1 MKEESGDINI
11 DPVSGAKPFFD
22 EDVRAASDDV
32 ANVNETPITNES
44 SANENIVT
52 DKTSTADDNNTT
64 DNNAATASDVQKKS
78 QTSSGQAKT
87 KTEKKKFPLV
97 PALIAV
103 LAICSAVGVFFL
115 VKAFQ
120 KPETVVVINDLPG
133 DEEKFLETS
142 SEPLFTAETLPRVD
156 ASLATQPLM
165 DAFIKNFTGKTV
177 SELSIEYSNTHPA
190 YVKLSNNETDLI
202 VVTEPSEEELALAAE
217 KGIEL
222 DVTKVVNEG
231 FAFFVNKNNPVS
243 DVSFDDIVKIY
254 TGEITNWKDLGGNDA
269 EIVAYQRPE
278 NSGSQTG
285 LYNLVLKGKEV
296 KIPTI
301 KETVA
306 LSMAGIVDYVASYD
320 NAIDAIGY
328 GFYYYVN
335 TMYYNDQLKYLA
347 IDGVAPT
354 YNTIQNETYPIL
366 SAYYIVTRK
375 GDENEN
381 VNLLKKAMLS
391 RRGQYVASEAG
402 YVPVGK

>member
-1 MKEESGDINI
+1 MEENNEGFN
-11 DPVSGAKPFFD
+11 
-22 EDVRAASDDV
+22 VRPIPNDL
-32 ANVNETPITNES
+32 TPAEP
-44 SANENIVT
+44 
-52 DKTSTADDNNTT
+52 TSNDLTT
-64 DNNAATASDVQKKS
+64 GTR
-78 QTSSGQAKT
+78 QTSSNEETSTPGMSATVDEPIVLETNRISSKPAAHTPESAIPQPTPQKD
-87 KTEKKKFPLV
+87 KKKFPLIPV
-97 PALIAV
+97 IIGALI
-103 LAICSAVGVFFL
+103 LGSAVGVFFL

-120 KPETVVVINDLPG
+120 KPETIIVVNDLPE

-142 SEPLFTAETLPRVD
+142 SELLFTTETLPRID
-156 ASLATQPLM
+156 ASLATQPLT
-165 DAFIKNFTGKTV
+165 DAFVQNLTGKTTA
-177 SELSIEYSNTHPA
+177 ELGIEYSNTHPA
-190 YVKLSNNETDLI
+190 YVKLINNEADLI

-222 DVTKVVNEG
+222 EVTKVVNEG

-243 DVSFDDIVKIY
+243 DVSFDDVVKIY
-254 TGEITNWKDLGGNDA
+254 TGEIANWKDLGGNDA
-269 EIVAYQRPE
+269 EIIAYQRPE

-301 KETVA
+301 KESVT

-320 NAIDAIGY
+320 NAIDSIGY

-354 YNTIQNETYPIL
+354 YATIQNETYPIL

-375 GDENEN
+375 SDENEN
-381 VNLLKKAMLS
+381 VAFLKKAMLS

>member
-1 MKEESGDINI
+1 MKEEGENINAN
-11 DPVSGAKPFFD
+11 PVSGIEPSPSAEPALDAESTPSTEPTHSTEPVPDEYAPSAVNLSADNSSPSTQKP
-22 EDVRAASDDV
+22 
-32 ANVNETPITNES
+32 
-44 SANENIVT
+44 
-52 DKTSTADDNNTT
+52 DKTTT
-64 DNNAATASDVQKKS
+64 
-78 QTSSGQAKT
+78 
-87 KTEKKKFPLV
+87 TEAKKKLPLI
-97 PALIAV
+97 PIIIAV
-103 LAICSAVGVFFL
+103 LALASAVGVFFL

-120 KPETVVVINDLPG
+120 KPETVVVINDPPEG
-133 DEEKFLETS
+133 EAKFLETS
-142 SEPLFTAETLPRVD
+142 SEILFTAETLPRVD

-177 SELSIEYSNTHPA
+177 EELGIEYSNTHPA
-190 YVKLSNNETDLI
+190 YIKLINNETDLI

-222 DVTKVVNEG
+222 EVTKVVNEG

-243 DVSFDDIVKIY
+243 NVSFDDIVKIY

-269 EIVAYQRPE
+269 EIIAYQRPE

-301 KETVA
+301 KESVT

-354 YNTIQNETYPIL
+354 YNTIQDETYPIL
-366 SAYYIVTRK
+366 SAYCIVTRK

-381 VNLLKKAMLS
+381 VALLKKAMLS